1 MKREELIYWKNKYD
15 KEEDLDNKRDE
26 EELRKKFQ
34 ENRFITKK
42 DLVRIVKW
50 KFQGRLK
57 GRQNRILNLLKNTE
71 ESFIKDVSK
80 LALENEDDEIRLK
93 LFSTISGV
101 GNAISSVILAF
112 YDPQNYGVLDIHA
125 WRRLFGKE
133 PVDIFSN
140 SKRAIKFFKK
150 LREISFET
158 NLSCRDIE
166 KAIYKRG
173 LNELKP

>member
-80 LALENEDDEIRLK
+80 LALEYEDDEIRLK

-112 YDPQNYGVLDIHA
+112 YDPQNYGVLDIHENF
-125 WRRLFGKE
+125 LKNLENFLLKQIYLVE
-133 PVDIFSN
+133 TLKKQFI
-140 SKRAIKFFKK
+140 KRI
-150 LREISFET
+150 
-158 NLSCRDIE
+158 
-166 KAIYKRG
+166 
-173 LNELKP
+173 

>member
-1 MKREELIYWKNKYD
+1 MKKEELIYWKNKYD

-50 KFQGRLK
+50 KFQSRLK

-80 LALENEDDEIRLK
+80 LALEYEDDEIRLK

-125 WRRLFGKE
+125 WKSLFGKE
-133 PVDIFSN
+133 SADIFS
-140 SKRAIKFFKK
+140 K
-150 LREISFET
+150 LYSRVSYTVLEDVF
-158 NLSCRDIE
+158 DIL
-166 KAIYKRG
+166 RG
-173 LNELKP
+173 LI